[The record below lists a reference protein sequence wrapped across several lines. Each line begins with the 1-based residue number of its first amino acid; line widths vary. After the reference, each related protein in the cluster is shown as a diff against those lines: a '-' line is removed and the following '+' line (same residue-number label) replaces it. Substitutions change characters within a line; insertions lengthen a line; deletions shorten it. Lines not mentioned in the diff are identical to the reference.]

1 MGTLTKKLHILKTGG
16 TEETCNIYT
25 TAEEV
30 GGSPYLALEVD
41 GAKGY
46 VKLGSTTDAN
56 ATHLRVEKDGVIYAA
71 WKEAVTY
78 VNVTITQSANQTIH
92 VYTPKKSGGTDH
104 TSSFKIPKGTSYEAE
119 VIPASGYT
127 AGTLNVS
134 TGGVINSDMT
144 FSASGAVEKE
154 KAFIVTAQYHS
165 GSGLNGN
172 IEYGFSYCGF
182 GELIDPDNS
191 EHNIGSI
198 TPQEIDGFK
207 IIALYDMDY
216 NEFNQADGD
225 QNGFSEFSA
234 AANRKCILHIKGKDY
249 SLIRKNSNG
258 DYILS
263 ENHDPIGIKDKEQV
277 KVTYTLL

>member
-71 WKEAVTY
+71 LKEAVTY
-78 VNVTITQSANQTIH
+78 VNVTITQSDNQTIH
-92 VYTPKKSGGTDH
+92 VYTPQKSGGTDH
-104 TSSFKIPKGTSYEAE
+104 TSSFTIPKGTSYEAE
-119 VIPASGYT
+119 VIPADGYT

-144 FSASGAVEKE
+144 FSASSATSSVPTGSKVVTVDYGDIAEITIPDGVRVVEVSGNYIGVTPNKKYE
-154 KAFIVTAQYHS
+154 LTGWIPFIHHT
-165 GSGLNGN
+165 GD
-172 IEYGFSYCGF
+172 E
-182 GELIDPDNS
+182 GEPFLRNAYSDVYW
-191 EHNIGSI
+191 
-198 TPQEIDGFK
+198 DGT
-207 IIALYDMDY
+207 
-216 NEFNQADGD
+216 
-225 QNGFSEFSA
+225 SP
-234 AANRKCILHIKGKDY
+234 KDY
-249 SLIRKNSNG
+249 PDTKSVSYTVYWSSAINAHKPDIT
-258 DYILS
+258 DY
-263 ENHDPIGIKDKEQV
+263 
-277 KVTYTLL
+277 

>member
-78 VNVTITQSANQTIH
+78 VNVTITQSDNQTIH
-92 VYTPKKSGGTDH
+92 VYTPQKSGGTDH
-104 TSSFKIPKGTSYEAE
+104 TSSFKIPKGTTYEAE

-127 AGTLNVS
+127 AGTLNVNA
-134 TGGVINSDMT
+134 GGVINSNMT

-154 KAFIVTAQYHS
+154 KAFIVMAQYYS
-165 GSGLNGN
+165 DSGLNGN
-172 IEYGFSYCGF
+172 IEYSFSYCGF
-182 GELIDPDNS
+182 GNITDHNNS
-191 EHNIGSI
+191 VHNIGSI

-225 QNGFSEFSA
+225 QLGFSKFSA
-234 AANRKCILHIKGKDY
+234 TANRKCILHIKGKDY
-249 SLIRKNSNG
+249 SLIRENSNG
-258 DYILS
+258 TYILS
-263 ENHDPIGIKDKEQV
+263 EDHDPIGIKDKEQV

>member
-1 MGTLTKKLHILKTGG
+1 
-16 TEETCNIYT
+16 
-25 TAEEV
+25 
-30 GGSPYLALEVD
+30 
-41 GAKGY
+41 
-46 VKLGSTTDAN
+46 
-56 ATHLRVEKDGVIYAA
+56 
-71 WKEAVTY
+71 
-78 VNVTITQSANQTIH
+78 
-92 VYTPKKSGGTDH
+92 
-104 TSSFKIPKGTSYEAE
+104 
-119 VIPASGYT
+119 
-127 AGTLNVS
+127 
-134 TGGVINSDMT
+134 MT

-172 IEYGFSYCGF
+172 IEYDFSYCGF

-191 EHNIGSI
+191 EHKIGSI

-225 QNGFSEFSA
+225 QNGFSVFSA

-249 SLIRKNSNG
+249 SLTHVSTDGTFTNVG
-258 DYILS
+258 DS
-263 ENHDPIGIKDKEQV
+263 ADIGIKDKEQI